1 MKKIPQFI
9 ILSIIAVLITI
20 SCSKN
25 KTTVLPITGE
35 EEQLLK
41 YMLEEEKLAR
51 DVYDSLYVLWS
62 LNQFNNI
69 SNSEQSHMNAIANLL
84 DKNNISYT
92 LLNAG
97 AFNDTTIQRL
107 YDQLMTQGKVDILSA
122 LQVGATIED
131 LDIVDLQE
139 ILDITNN
146 TDIKTVLNKLQC
158 GSRNHLRSYNT
169 EIVNRGSTYVPQFLT
184 TTEFNTIINNSHEQC
199 N

>member
-25 KTTVLPITGE
+25 ESTVLPITGE